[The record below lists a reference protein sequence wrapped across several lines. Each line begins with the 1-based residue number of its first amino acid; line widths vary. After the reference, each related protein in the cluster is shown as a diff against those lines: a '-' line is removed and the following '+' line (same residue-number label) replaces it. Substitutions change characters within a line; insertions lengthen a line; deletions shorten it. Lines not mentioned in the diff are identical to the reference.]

1 MALKISEVVGKL
13 TITKEGIRCELPS
26 SGYETLHLTWI
37 RGSQRNKSES
47 QKLKLL
53 YSFKSSRQQDKYNFH
68 SFWLIG
74 GKLYLSNDQ
83 ELSLDDAV
91 ALVNLEKNK
100 RRLQIEKAHALQA
113 MVENLD
119 GKNKRGHISQEVRLE
134 VWQRDGGRCV
144 DCSSQLKLEF
154 DHIIPVAMGGSDTA
168 RNLQLLCETCNRR
181 KGASLG

>member
-1 MALKISEVVGKL
+1 MALKISEVVGKI
-13 TITKEGIRCELPS
+13 TFTKEEIKCELPS
-26 SGYETLHLTWI
+26 PGYETIYLGWN
-37 RGSQRNKSES
+37 RGSQKNKSES
-47 QKLKLL
+47 QRLKLR
-53 YSFKSSRQQDKYNFH
+53 YSFKNSRRQDKYNFH
-68 SFWLIG
+68 SFWLID

-83 ELSLDDAV
+83 ELSIDDAV

-113 MVENLD
+113 MVENID
-119 GKNKRGHISQEVRLE
+119 GKNKRGHISQDVRLE

-144 DCSSQLKLEF
+144 ECSSQLKLEF

-168 RNLQLLCETCNRR
+168 RNLQLLCEVCNRR